1 MRRASQNP
9 WRKPRANHIFH
20 TFKSFTKSMRTKPVA
35 HHNFHEKRFT
45 KFMRREP
52 RAHHNLHKKS
62 FPKIPKFMR
71 RKARAHHNFHEKS
84 FTKSMRRKN
93 SAGVFIG
100 TEHDVWTCGDGK
112 PFVRSLILDV
122 ALSLSLG
129 LALLLLPSW
138 STWRCLCKWYAFL
151 FLWALQSSSA
161 TNLVRTTIDR
171 GNACLK
177 SELVVESWEVLSLSL
192 SLSLSDEGEPQAVY
206 DKLSRNRC
214 YKFAK
219 RMIDGS
225 IYRSID
231 RSIGDR
237 LVVAR
242 FSIFEAMHESSYM
255 NPLSNARDA
264 FRYCK
269 QHVVSWGCNHRTRW
283 CISSDCICTPSRS
296 SWDSSIQL
304 YQSLSLQQQSGNQ
317 PTMELQILFFEKL
330 QRGSE
335 WDRHN

>member
-192 SLSLSDEGEPQAVY
+192 SLSLSLRWGRASSSLWQTFSEPLLQICKE
-206 DKLSRNRC
+206 DDRW
-214 YKFAK
+214 
-219 RMIDGS
+219 
-225 IYRSID
+225 IYLSID
-231 RSIGDR
+231 RSIDR
-237 LVVAR
+237 W
-242 FSIFEAMHESSYM
+242 SS
-255 NPLSNARDA
+255 
-264 FRYCK
+264 C
-269 QHVVSWGCNHRTRW
+269 C
-283 CISSDCICTPSRS
+283 C
-296 SWDSSIQL
+296 
-304 YQSLSLQQQSGNQ
+304 
-317 PTMELQILFFEKL
+317 
-330 QRGSE
+330 
-335 WDRHN
+335 

>member
-1 MRRASQNP
+1 
-9 WRKPRANHIFH
+9 
-20 TFKSFTKSMRTKPVA
+20 
-35 HHNFHEKRFT
+35 
-45 KFMRREP
+45 
-52 RAHHNLHKKS
+52 
-62 FPKIPKFMR
+62 
-71 RKARAHHNFHEKS
+71 
-84 FTKSMRRKN
+84 MRRKN

-192 SLSLSDEGEPQAVY
+192 SLSDEGEPQAVY
-206 DKLSRNRC
+206 DKLSRNSC